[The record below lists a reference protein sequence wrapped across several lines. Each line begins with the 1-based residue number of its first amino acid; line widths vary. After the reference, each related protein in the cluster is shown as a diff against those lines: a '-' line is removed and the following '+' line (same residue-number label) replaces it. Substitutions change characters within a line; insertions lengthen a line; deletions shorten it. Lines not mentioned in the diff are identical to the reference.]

1 MNFLNMT
8 NKEWHEQLGLL
19 SPKMRQYV
27 ELSIDRAEFLEYL
40 EVNGVDTWSGYADAE
55 AEYIED
61 WDGKIRRTCHE

>member
-1 MNFLNMT
+1 MT

-40 EVNGVDTWSGYADAE
+40 EVNGVDTWAGYADAE
-55 AEYIED
+55 AEYNED
-61 WDGKIRRTCHE
+61 KEDLS

>member
-55 AEYIED
+55 AEYNED
-61 WDGKIRRTCHE
+61 KEDLS

>member
-1 MNFLNMT
+1 MT

-55 AEYIED
+55 AEYNED
-61 WDGKIRRTCHE
+61 KEDLS